1 MSYKWGLPFAEAATH
16 FSKLTVGDGIV
27 SQIPALLIS
36 TATGIVVTRAS
47 SKGSLGQDITGQLF
61 AQAKLLYVAGGTIVL
76 LGYLRQ
82 FQTG

>member
-1 MSYKWGLPFAEAATH
+1 MVMVIINLLFGIIIGVAQMGLPFADAANH

-47 SKGSLGQDITGQLF
+47 SKGSLGEDITGQL
-61 AQAKLLYVAGGTIVL
+61 LLK
-76 LGYLRQ
+76 RNC
-82 FQTG
+82 FM